1 MKNVLIKILKII
13 IQNTRENYCRFSMI
27 LKFFFKASPKKL
39 EFGCGPRVKKDFKGV
54 DIRYFKGVYFL
65 CNSYDINNYVLRNSV
80 EQIYSRHFLEHL
92 TYKQGLK
99 TLTSWLEILK
109 QGGSLEVE
117 LPDLDYHLDQFR
129 KDWDSPAEFN
139 NKFTNL
145 EHALAGIYGWQR
157 EGETKVWDVH
167 KSGYNFETLKKIL
180 LELGFTKIERVQSK
194 KWNLHITALKK

>member
-1 MKNVLIKILKII
+1 
-13 IQNTRENYCRFSMI
+13 MI

-39 EFGCGPRVKKDFKGV
+39 EFGCGTRVQKDFKGV

-65 CNSYDINNYVLRNSV
+65 CNSYDITNYVLKNSV

-117 LPDLDYHLDQFR
+117 LPDLDYHLDQFK
-129 KDWDSPAEFN
+129 KDWDNIISNSKTTDLRKNVHSFFDDKN
-139 NKFTNL
+139 II
-145 EHALAGIYGWQR
+145 H
-157 EGETKVWDVH
+157 ETKIIAESFIF
-167 KSGYNFETLKKIL
+167 K
-180 LELGFTKIERVQSK
+180 
-194 KWNLHITALKK
+194 